1 MKVMESKGPSSLPC
15 ILARDGEDL
24 GFMSLPMEKE
34 GNECG
39 EENSKDGI
47 TGERGGGVGG
57 GGVGGGGAGGGG
69 AGGGG
74 AGGVVLRG
82 GVWVLHERLLARWK
96 ERWVC
101 WFDTTVHL
109 QANQIY
115 PLSKK

>member
-57 GGVGGGGAGGGG
+57 GG
-69 AGGGG
+69 

-96 ERWVC
+96 ERWAC

>member
-34 GNECG
+34 GNKCG

-47 TGERGGGVGG
+47 TGERAGGV
-57 GGVGGGGAGGGG
+57 
-69 AGGGG
+69 GGGG

-96 ERWVC
+96 ERWAC

-115 PLSKK
+115 PLSKTYEVFLICRAL

>member
-47 TGERGGGVGG
+47 TGERGGGIGG
-57 GGVGGGGAGGGG
+57 GGV
-69 AGGGG
+69 GGGG

-96 ERWVC
+96 ERWAC
-101 WFDTTVHL
+101 WFDTTMHL

-115 PLSKK
+115 PLSKKYEVFLICRAL